1 MIVDRQDT
9 FERAMSSL
17 ELAEKEL
24 IDAQTT
30 GDAGELNQAHY
41 QLQITKDL
49 LNSLDESEL
58 SNEQQIVRLH
68 HAREHLRH
76 LLETETALQ

>member
-1 MIVDRQDT
+1 MDTQDT
-9 FERAMSSL
+9 FERAMNSL
-17 ELAEKEL
+17 EVAEKEL

-49 LNSLDESEL
+49 INSLDESAL
-58 SNEQQIVRLH
+58 TNEQQLVRLH
-68 HAREHLRH
+68 HAKEHLRH
-76 LLETETALQ
+76 LLETETSLQ

>member
-1 MIVDRQDT
+1 MDEQNT
-9 FERAMSSL
+9 FEKAMNSL

-49 LNSLDESEL
+49 LNSLDESGL
-58 SNEQQIVRLH
+58 SNEQQLVRLN
-68 HAREHLRH
+68 HAKEHLRH
-76 LLETETALQ
+76 LLETEISLQ